1 MQGVRTGDPMATVLD
16 AAGPRAETG
25 SASHSGFALAE
36 EQLAVKKMVR
46 EFAES
51 EIAPHVMEWDEAQT
65 YPREISKKLG
75 EMGLLG
81 VLVPESYGGAGL
93 TYIDY
98 IGVIEELSRVD
109 GSVGISVAAHNS
121 LCTNHLWLF
130 GSEEQKRKWVTPLA
144 QGKVLGAWGLTESE
158 AGSDSGGTKT
168 TAVDDGSSWVLNGS
182 KTFIT
187 HGSVGDVAVLM
198 AVTDRALGKHGI
210 SAFVVDMHQQG
221 IHSGKKENKLGLRAS
236 DTATI
241 VLEDCRIPKENLIG
255 GKGQGFIQSMQVLD
269 GGRISIAALALGMA
283 QGAFECALEYSK
295 VRKQFGKPIS
305 EFQSIQNY
313 LADMATEIEAAR
325 LLTYR
330 AGWLK
335 DHDHSSTKESS
346 MAKLFA
352 SEVSVRV
359 ANLAVQI
366 HGGYGFTKDFKA
378 EKFYR
383 DVKLCTIGEGTSE
396 IQRMIIARQLLK
408 G

>member
-1 MQGVRTGDPMATVLD
+1 MTTTLD
-16 AAGPRAETG
+16 AVSPRAQAGTVTYTG
-25 SASHSGFALAE
+25 TGFALTD
-36 EQLAVKKMVR
+36 EQLAIRKMVR

-51 EIAPHVMEWDEAQT
+51 EIAPHVMEWDEAQV
-65 YPREISKKLG
+65 YPREIARKLG
-75 EMGLLG
+75 ELGFLG
-81 VLVPESYGGAGL
+81 VLVPESHGGAGL

-98 IGVIEELSRVD
+98 IGVVEELSRVD

-130 GSEEQKRKWVTPLA
+130 GSEEQKRRWVTPLA
-144 QGKVLGAWGLTESE
+144 QGRLLGAWGLTEAE

-168 TAVDDGSSWVLNGS
+168 TAVLDGSSWVLNGS
-182 KTFIT
+182 KNFIT

-198 AVTDRALGKHGI
+198 AVTDKSLGKHGI
-210 SAFVVDMHQQG
+210 SAFVIDMHQRG

-241 VLEDCRIPKENLIG
+241 VLEDCRIPRENLIG
-255 GKGQGFIQSMQVLD
+255 EAGQGFVQSMKVLD
-269 GGRISIAALALGMA
+269 GGRISIAALAIGMA

-295 VRKQFGKPIS
+295 VRKQFGRPIS

-313 LADMATEIEAAR
+313 LADMATEIDAAH
-325 LLTYR
+325 LLTHR

-335 DHDHSSTKESS
+335 DQGLPSTKESS

-396 IQRMIIARQLLK
+396 IQRMVIARQLLK